1 MSAPS
6 TPLPERSLNRQ
17 VVLEEDEYTAALS
30 QIIARDFFPSL
41 VHLDATNNYLDA
53 LDTRDPHLIH
63 ASVRRL
69 EEVGNTPL
77 TSTRRHLP
85 HQTPSQTPFGY
96 GPSDTPLRTPRGEA
110 PAKRMKYDTSINLD
124 EFQAKYTSEDNSSF
138 TQILEDENRKRKEKY
153 AWAWQAQRRVEEQRD
168 RMLEAREKMLIE
180 APLVTGVRE
189 RFKIEA
195 PVPVGLLTN
204 GSESDGQDES
214 DETGNTENNQE
225 KGKEMVLRTS
235 NVDEEVDV
243 MAPRKDT
250 RPAGVDGW
258 KFTARNSLMFAPD
271 ANQSPYHPSP
281 KEGDAKPDPKVIKY
295 GNTRLPEQEHSSTA
309 SQGASAPPSPTRSRI
324 DAAIA
329 GTPYRP
335 TSPSNGGFKLVP
347 SVPSPT
353 PAELGPAA
361 VRQLMTWGTLGATPR
376 IISKPD
382 DPDIPPPSTP
392 FRLQDI
398 SSREAISHKLS
409 SKASKSLRAKAGL
422 LGLGQMGRT
431 PGIATPS
438 GRKGD
443 MAPPSWTPRKSDA
456 AGNLTPAARRLLE
469 RTTIGAAAAKAQR
482 IQETDL
488 NKIRWTPTPSLT
500 SRR

>member
-6 TPLPERSLNRQ
+6 TPPSERSLNRQ
-17 VVLEEDEYTAALS
+17 IVLEEDEYTAALS

-77 TSTRRHLP
+77 TSARRHLP
-85 HQTPSQTPFGY
+85 YQTPSQTPFGY

-110 PAKRMKYDTSINLD
+110 PAKRMKYDTSLNLD

-153 AWAWQAQRRVEEQRD
+153 AWAWLAQRRVEEQRD

-180 APLVTGVRE
+180 APPVTGVRE

-204 GSESDGQDES
+204 GSESGRQDES
-214 DETGNTENNQE
+214 DETENTENDQGGQVE
-225 KGKEMVLRTS
+225 GKEVVLRTS

-258 KFTARNSLMFAPD
+258 KFTVRSSLPLWNNA
-271 ANQSPYHPSP
+271 
-281 KEGDAKPDPKVIKY
+281 
-295 GNTRLPEQEHSSTA
+295 STHH
-309 SQGASAPPSPTRSRI
+309 R
-324 DAAIA
+324 
-329 GTPYRP
+329 
-335 TSPSNGGFKLVP
+335 
-347 SVPSPT
+347 
-353 PAELGPAA
+353 
-361 VRQLMTWGTLGATPR
+361 
-376 IISKPD
+376 
-382 DPDIPPPSTP
+382 
-392 FRLQDI
+392 
-398 SSREAISHKLS
+398 
-409 SKASKSLRAKAGL
+409 
-422 LGLGQMGRT
+422 
-431 PGIATPS
+431 
-438 GRKGD
+438 
-443 MAPPSWTPRKSDA
+443 
-456 AGNLTPAARRLLE
+456 
-469 RTTIGAAAAKAQR
+469 
-482 IQETDL
+482 
-488 NKIRWTPTPSLT
+488 
-500 SRR
+500 